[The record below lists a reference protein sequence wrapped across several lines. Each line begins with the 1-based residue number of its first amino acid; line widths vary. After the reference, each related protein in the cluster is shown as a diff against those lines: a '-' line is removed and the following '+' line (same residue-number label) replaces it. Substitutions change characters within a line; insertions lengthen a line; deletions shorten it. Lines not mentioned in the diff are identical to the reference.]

1 MKKRKKTKRSKKPR
15 KEIVS
20 YIYNESWKAADKIVE
35 LTNSFCLNHLNEDY
49 RELCEEMIAALL
61 NINLPL
67 EKGRP
72 ASWASGIV
80 YALGRVNFLQDPGQ
94 SPHMTSAQIAEGFGV
109 SQAAMR
115 AKAKIIREELD
126 LIQLHPD
133 WCIPAMLEDNPL
145 VWMLKVN
152 GLVMD
157 IRTAPR
163 GAQEEAYRL
172 GLIPYI
178 PGNDTQPEPELQSG
192 TGAKIIEFP
201 SGQNENAIPK
211 TTQKPK
217 DDGPN
222 LFDGLEG

>member
-1 MKKRKKTKRSKKPR
+1 MKKKKKTKRNKKPG
-15 KEIVS
+15 KEILAK
-20 YIYNESWKAADKIVE
+20 IYNESWKAADKIVE
-35 LTNSFCLNHLNEDY
+35 LTDAFCLNHLNEDY
-49 RELCEEMIAALL
+49 RELCEDMIAALL
-61 NINLPL
+61 DVDVPL

-94 SPHMTSAQIAEGFGV
+94 SPHMTSTQLAEGFGV

-163 GAQEEAYRL
+163 EAQEEAYRL

-178 PGNDTQPEPELQSG
+178 PADAREPEPRLDSE
-192 TGAKIIEFP
+192 TEIIKFP
-201 SGQNENAIPK
+201 SGQNDTPK
-211 TTQKPK
+211 PESVRKTK
-217 DDGPN
+217 DDGPD
-222 LFDGLEG
+222 LFEG